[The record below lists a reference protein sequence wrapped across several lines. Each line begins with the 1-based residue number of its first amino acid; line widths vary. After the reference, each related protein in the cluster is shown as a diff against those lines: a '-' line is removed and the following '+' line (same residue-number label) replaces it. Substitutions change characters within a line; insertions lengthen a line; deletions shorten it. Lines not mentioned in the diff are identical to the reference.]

1 MGITDQFVQEA
12 GNENHADLARSFSAQ
27 NEAQGLINRPD
38 NYSQG
43 LSFGDQALSQ
53 AIRGKYIGQNAPQ
66 QERLKFESSKMARE
80 SHLNK
85 LAMANQ
91 LAADEAQMNLQK
103 EILRQKKKQAAKAAR
118 GQILGTVLGI
128 GAGVGGA
135 VLGGA
140 ASGGL
145 GAAAGGM
152 AGYQLGAGVGQA
164 VGGM

>member
-12 GNENHADLARSFSAQ
+12 GQENQQDLARNYSAQ
-27 NEAQGLINRPD
+27 SEGQGLINRPD

-43 LSFGDQALSQ
+43 LSFGDKALSQ
-53 AIRGKYIGQNAPQ
+53 AIRGKYIQQNAPA
-66 QERLKFESSKMARE
+66 QEQLKFDSNKMARE

-103 EILRQKKKQAAKAAR
+103 EILRQKKKQAQKAMR

-128 GAGVGGA
+128 GGGIAGA
-135 VLGGA
+135 VVGGA
-140 ASGGL
+140 ASGGI

-152 AGYQLGAGVGQA
+152 AGYQLGQGAGQA
-164 VGGM
+164 IGGM